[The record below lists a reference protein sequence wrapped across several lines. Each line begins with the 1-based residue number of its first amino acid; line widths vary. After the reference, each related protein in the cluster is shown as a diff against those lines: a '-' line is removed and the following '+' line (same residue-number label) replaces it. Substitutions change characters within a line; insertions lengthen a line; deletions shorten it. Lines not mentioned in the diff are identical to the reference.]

1 VVMELDAMANRCNLK
16 RRRSSDYHVTNYV
29 LVKHVPPPYRRASLC
44 LYSAGN
50 RISVP
55 YEV

>member
-29 LVKHVPPPYRRASLC
+29 LVKHVPPP
-44 LYSAGN
+44 
-50 RISVP
+50 
-55 YEV
+55 